1 MPRPP
6 SGDFLRLPSWPE
18 RRYVAEALRQETL
31 GGALLV
37 LATVA
42 ALVWANSPLSSS
54 YVDVRDLT
62 LGPEALHLDLTVGEW
77 AGEGLLAIFFFVAG
91 LELKRE
97 LVLGSL
103 RRPAEAVLPVAA
115 ALTGM
120 AVPAAIYL
128 AITHGT
134 DAAQGWAIP
143 TATDIAFCLAVLAV
157 VGRRLPTALRAFL
170 LTLAVVDDLVA
181 ILIIAVA
188 YSGGVEPIYLLGSA
202 VAIAGYGLAQ
212 RRRIDDWYVLLP
224 LAVAAWAMM
233 HAAGVH
239 PTVAGV
245 SVGLLTRARRD
256 AARDGDGDTDGEA
269 DPSADDRPSPV
280 ERFEHFWR
288 PVSAGVAVPLFA
300 LFSVGIALSADAVS
314 AAASDPAAVAV
325 VVARVVGKTVGVFGG
340 AYLVAR
346 LTAARLSPDLVW
358 ADVFAVAAL
367 TGIGFA
373 VPLLVSDVAFGAG
386 SPQDDR
392 VTAAILA
399 AALVAAIVG
408 AAFLRLR
415 HRHYDRL
422 FAEESRDDDHDG
434 VPDVYQ
440 RHSRGQTAPDDPP
453 SSPSSQMEGSP

>member
-42 ALVWANSPLSSS
+42 ALVWANSPWSSS
-54 YVDVRDLT
+54 YVDARDLT

-103 RRPAEAVLPVAA
+103 RRPAEALLPVAA

-188 YSGGVEPIYLLGSA
+188 YSSGVEPLYLLGSA

-212 RRRIDDWYVLLP
+212 RRRVDDWFVLLP

-245 SVGLLTRARRD
+245 SVGLLTRGR
-256 AARDGDGDTDGEA
+256 RDGDGDGDA

-358 ADVFAVAAL
+358 ADVFAVATL

-392 VTAAILA
+392 ITAAILA
-399 AALVAAIVG
+399 AALLAAIVG

-440 RHSRGQTAPDDPP
+440 RHLRGQTAPDGPPGSTGPP
-453 SSPSSQMEGSP
+453 SSPSSSS